1 VTDNPD
7 GSIMK
12 RLWLLCFLLIAL
24 PVFAQETTPD
34 PDTTPEVTPELTME
48 ATPTDEPPQITEAG
62 VYTAR
67 DTFNGMVRTYLITV
81 SDAAL
86 ANAPAPV
93 VFALHGASGS
103 AESFI
108 NYSGWQAISEEE
120 GVIIIHPDGF
130 DSQWNDGRPNGVPSD
145 DVGWIAQIV
154 GDLDAMLPIDRS
166 RVYAMGYSM
175 GGMMALRLACTLP
188 DVIAAA
194 ASVASTM
201 PAYFLE
207 ECVAAPPKPVLF
219 IVGTDDQ
226 VVPWIGIRNA
236 YLDAL
241 TSLDYWAAHNQCGVV
256 GEQTVLDDIA
266 PDDGTRVIF
275 QEYSECVDD
284 ADVQLYGVFGGGH
297 TYPGHELGLNIG
309 LGRTTMDMEAAST
322 IWSFFEEH
330 TNE

>member
-1 VTDNPD
+1 
-7 GSIMK
+7 MK
-12 RLWLLCFLLIAL
+12 RHWFIFLLLLAV
-24 PVFAQETTPD
+24 PAFAQEATPD
-34 PDTTPEVTPELTME
+34 PDATPEITPEATLELTAE
-48 ATPTDEPPQITEAG
+48 ATPNEEPPQITEAG

-67 DTFNGMVRTYLITV
+67 DTFNGMTRTYLITV

-103 AESFI
+103 ADSFI
-108 NYSGWQAISEEE
+108 NYSGWQAISEDE
-120 GVIIIHPDGF
+120 GVIVIHPDGF
-130 DSQWNDGRPNGVPSD
+130 DNQWNDGRPGGVPVD

-154 GDLDAMLPIDRS
+154 EDLDDMLRIDRT
-166 RVYAMGYSM
+166 RVYATGYSM
-175 GGMMALRLACTLP
+175 GGMMAMRLACTLP

-201 PAYFLE
+201 PGYILE

-219 IVGTDDQ
+219 MVGTDDQ
-226 VVPWIGIRNA
+226 IVPWIGIRNA

-241 TSLDYWAAHNQCGVV
+241 TSAEYWGVHNQCLLTGD
-256 GEQTVLDDIA
+256 QIALDDTA

-275 QEYSECVDD
+275 QEYTECADD

-297 TYPGHELGLNIG
+297 TYPGHELPFN
-309 LGRTTMDMEAAST
+309 LGGATSMDIEAAAT